1 MSPSHYYL
9 TSSLLPLRWGSRPPL
24 SSADFLAQCEGQIS
38 AAELAGLRAVTL
50 HPPEEGR
57 EPRGAEARWH
67 GWDGYVRNLLATA
80 RAALLHR
87 DPADLLRPERDVF
100 PGDRREI
107 EEILAN
113 DNPLERERALDQLR
127 WRQLEDIES
136 GHPFDSDR
144 LTVYRLKLLL
154 LEKWA
159 QFDARTGE
167 RNLAELVETGL
178 QQAAEQRVAS
188 E

>member
-9 TSSLLPLRWGSRPPL
+9 ASSLLPLRWGSRPPL
-24 SSADFLAQCEGQIS
+24 SSADFLAQCEGQLS
-38 AAELAGLRAVTL
+38 AGELAALRAVTL
-50 HPPEEGR
+50 HPPAER

-67 GWDGYVRNLLATA
+67 DWDGYVRNLLAAA
-80 RAALLHR
+80 RAARLRR
-87 DPADLLRPERDVF
+87 DPAPMLRPERDVF

-107 EEILAN
+107 EELLAN

-127 WRQLEDIES
+127 WRQLEDLEG
-136 GHPFDSDR
+136 GHLFDSDR
-144 LTVYRLKLLL
+144 LTIYRLKLLL

-159 QFDARTGE
+159 GFDAETGE
-167 RNLAELVETGL
+167 NNWAELVEAGTR
-178 QQAAEQRVAS
+178 QATEQRVES

>member
-9 TSSLLPLRWGSRPPL
+9 ISSLLPLRWGSRPPL
-24 SSADFLAQCEGQIS
+24 TPADFLAQCEGQL
-38 AAELAGLRAVTL
+38 AASELADLRAVTL
-50 HPPEEGR
+50 LPPEKGR
-57 EPRGAEARWH
+57 EPRGIEARWH
-67 GWDGYVRNLLATA
+67 HWDGYVRNLIAGA
-80 RAALLHR
+80 RAALLRR
-87 DPADLLRPERDVF
+87 DPADQLRPEAEVF
-100 PGDRREI
+100 PSDRREI

-113 DNPLERERALDQLR
+113 DNPLERERALDHRR
-127 WRQLEDIES
+127 WRQLEELES

-144 LTVYRLKLLL
+144 LAVYRLKLLL

-159 QFDARTGE
+159 QFDAKNGE
-167 RNLAELVETGL
+167 RNLAELVDTGL

>member
-9 TSSLLPLRWGSRPPL
+9 ISSLLPLRWGSRPPL
-24 SSADFLAQCEGQIS
+24 SSADFLAQCEGQL
-38 AAELAGLRAVTL
+38 AADDLADLRAVTL
-50 HPPEEGR
+50 APPEGR

-67 GWDGYVRNLLATA
+67 DWDGYVRNLIAGT
-80 RAALLHR
+80 RAALLRR
-87 DPADLLRPERDVF
+87 DPADQLRPEREVF
-100 PGDRREI
+100 PSDRREI
-107 EEILAN
+107 EEILTN
-113 DNPLERERALDQLR
+113 DNPLERERALDHRR
-127 WRQLEDIES
+127 WRQLEELES

-159 QFDARTGE
+159 QFDAKNGE
-167 RNLAELVETGL
+167 RNLAGLVETGL